1 MELVQK
7 YQDLQRRFHKNIFTV
22 IMKCQSYDYFVLN
35 INEKNKERQ
44 HLSFET
50 ALLKNLKWFS

>member
-22 IMKCQSYDYFVLN
+22 FMKCQSYDYFVLN

-44 HLSFET
+44 H
-50 ALLKNLKWFS
+50 